1 MLLLKKHFLI
11 PKTRKSNFRRTNY
24 FKKILYFLTIIFLA
38 QPGTDKLTAISGNY
52 VCHYSTVFDPM
63 TGYRRWCSRGTDWSC
78 IMITTWTIGLFVI
91 QPTSPWLT
99 STSLSFLLSHG
110 IKMVQNWLLLGCH
123 LLLGVWILYRSLDVE
138 QSFTTA
144 RNVAITTIVTIFS
157 VVNFWIW
164 ICPMN
169 RIRNVRA
176 RDRNVRLFKSLII
189 SDSRCWIPSC
199 WRNWEAEGRCSQQS
213 QETQT
218 DRENSATISKW
229 MVSKCVW
236 INFYDV

>member
-99 STSLSFLLSHG
+99 SPSLSFLLSHG

-144 RNVAITTIVTIFS
+144 RNVVITTIVTIFS
-157 VVNFWIW
+157 VVNFGSGFAQWIESEMREQE
-164 ICPMN
+164 I
-169 RIRNVRA
+169 
-176 RDRNVRLFKSLII
+176 DT
-189 SDSRCWIPSC
+189 
-199 WRNWEAEGRCSQQS
+199 WRNYIR
-213 QETQT
+213 
-218 DRENSATISKW
+218 RSK
-229 MVSKCVW
+229 
-236 INFYDV
+236 